1 MMENTYV
8 IVVELIC
15 EIHWRHDFDY

>member
-1 MMENTYV
+1 MMEKTYV